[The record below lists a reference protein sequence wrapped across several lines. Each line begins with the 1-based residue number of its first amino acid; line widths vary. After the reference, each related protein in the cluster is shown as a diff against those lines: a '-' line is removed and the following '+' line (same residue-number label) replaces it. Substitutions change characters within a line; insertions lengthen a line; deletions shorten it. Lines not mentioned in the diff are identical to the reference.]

1 MNLKGL
7 TAFSGG
13 EGVGIAMRQC
23 GIQHTGGV
31 EYDDAIANVARRNGF
46 DVTTADVRN
55 LDVMR
60 SFERPDVFHASPV
73 CKNASTAK
81 ADGEESAEDI
91 ETAGAVC
98 AYLDYFKPALF
109 TLENVYGYRTFQ
121 AFANICQTLRRNGY
135 QYEYWHLNSADYGV
149 AQTRRRLILVARRD
163 GKRPVKPNPTHTE
176 KPLAFFDTLKP
187 WVGWY
192 EAIEDLLD
200 TLPPSRF
207 AKWQLERLPKDLRE
221 SAIFGNDQSDD
232 HKGTEH
238 GYGVITRRMKEP
250 SITIKASSS
259 YLPKAFLVRTGNTK
273 QEWGKGYHNPDEPTM
288 TISTGQIPRAF
299 LMQVQGEGGDGL
311 REAVEPMQSVTANH
325 GTGKYR
331 AFLVGDQYGQPQGTP
346 DRTPQIAAQSD
357 PAPVVR
363 AREKGGAVP
372 VAYASGR
379 VVKMT
384 PRALARFQSVPDDYI
399 LPDNNRLACAVLG
412 NMVPPLLYR
421 RVLEANLPIKKGETV

>member
-7 TAFSGG
+7 TTFSGG
-13 EGVGIAMRQC
+13 EGVGVAMRQC
-23 GIQHTGGV
+23 GIVHTGGV
-31 EYDDAIANVARRNGF
+31 EHDDAIANVARRNGF

-91 ETAGAVC
+91 ETADAVC
-98 AYLDYFKPALF
+98 AYLDYFKPNLF

-121 AFANICQTLRRNGY
+121 AFQNICQTLRRNGY
-135 QYEYWHLNSADYGV
+135 AYEYWHLNAADYGV
-149 AQTRRRLILVARRD
+149 PQTRRRLILVARRD
-163 GKRPVKPNPTHTE
+163 GKRPVKPNPTHSET
-176 KPLAFFDTLKP
+176 PLAFFDTLKP

-200 TLPPSRF
+200 TLPPSKF
-207 AKWQLERLPKDLRE
+207 AKWQLDRLPKDLRE

-238 GYGVITRRMKEP
+238 GYGVITRRTKEP
-250 SITIKASSS
+250 SITVKASSS
-259 YLPKAFLVRTGNTK
+259 YLPK
-273 QEWGKGYHNPDEPTM
+273 
-288 TISTGQIPRAF
+288 AF

-311 REAVEPMQSVTANH
+311 REAAEPMQSVTANH
-325 GTGKYR
+325 GAAKYR
-331 AFLVGDQYGQPQGTP
+331 AFLVGDQYGQPQDTLN
-346 DRTPQIAAQSD
+346 RTPQIAAQND

-363 AREKGGAVP
+363 AREKGGSVP
-372 VAYASGR
+372 VAYAAGR

-399 LPDNNRLACAVLG
+399 LLDNNRLACAVIG

-421 RVLEANLPIKKGETV
+421 RVLEANLPSKY